1 MGILLVEFTGGMLVL
16 LSAGFVAREYQ
27 RRIAEVATSTN
38 TLVVLP
44 TGLGKTIIAIMV
56 AAEMLKR
63 YPESK
68 VMVLAPTRP
77 LVLQHLRAFVAE
89 LKLPEGSMIA
99 LTGTVDPGER
109 ELLWMKSRIVFA
121 TPQTVYN
128 DVRHGRVSLRD
139 VVLAVFDEAHRS
151 VKDYTYTKLATA
163 YRESAER
170 PLIMGLTASPG
181 ASKEKVNEIKR
192 NLFIEAV
199 EARSEE
205 SDDVKGYVEKTAI
218 ETIKV
223 KVPDEYF
230 ETTLRLR
237 ELYNDKVKK
246 LLNGG
251 FLRSNRVSKKALL
264 EARIAI
270 SARLKAAQA
279 NGGQRGY
286 IFGAI
291 MNQAQAVAILHAI
304 EMIETQGAP
313 PLLRYLEK
321 MRERPDKGKAITS
334 LLHDPK
340 WLKVEEEARK
350 LESVPH
356 PKIAVVLSVVH
367 KQLER
372 KPDSRVIVFTQ
383 YRDTIEDI
391 VRAFEKEGLSS
402 RRFVGQS
409 DREGSKGMDQHM
421 QTETLDMFRKGEF
434 KVLVSSSI
442 GEEGLHVPDVDL
454 VVFYEAV
461 PSEIRYI
468 QRRGR
473 TGRTTEGRV
482 VILLAEGTV
491 DESYYYSTL
500 LKESRMRE
508 LVRETNEKPS
518 RRRTRNPTLMDYLA

>member
-1 MGILLVEFTGGMLVL
+1 MTATGMLSEDL
-16 LSAGFVAREYQ
+16 EAREYQ
-27 RRIAEVATSTN
+27 RKIAEVATSTN

-44 TGLGKTIIAIMV
+44 TGLGKTIIAIL
-56 AAEMLKR
+56 AASELLR
-63 YPESK
+63 QHPESK
-68 VMVLAPTRP
+68 VIVLAPTRP
-77 LVLQHLRAFVAE
+77 LVLQHLRSFSAQ
-89 LKLPEGSMIA
+89 LKLPEGSMAA

-109 ELLWMKSRIVFA
+109 ELLWMKSRVIFA

-128 DVRHGRVSLRD
+128 DVRHGRVSLQD

-163 YRESAER
+163 YRETALR
-170 PLIMGLTASPG
+170 PRIMGLTASPG

-192 NLFIEAV
+192 NLYIERV

-205 SDDVKGYVEKTAI
+205 SEDVRDYVEQTRI
-218 ETIKV
+218 ETV
-223 KVPDEYF
+223 RVRVPDEYY
-230 ETTLRLR
+230 EITLRLR

-251 FLRSNRVSKKALL
+251 FLRSNKVSKKALL
-264 EARIAI
+264 EARSAI
-270 SARLKAAQA
+270 SARLRSAQA
-279 NGGQRGY
+279 SGGQKGY

-291 MNQAQAVAILHAI
+291 INQAQAVAILHAI
-304 EMIETQGAP
+304 EMVETQGAP
-313 PLLRYLEK
+313 PLLRYLQK
-321 MRERPDKGKAITS
+321 MRDRPDKGKAISS
-334 LLHDPK
+334 LLRDPK
-340 WLKVEEEARK
+340 WLKVEDEAAK
-350 LESVPH
+350 LTSFPH
-356 PKIAVVLSVVH
+356 PKVSVMLDVVRQ
-367 KQLER
+367 QLLK
-372 KPDSRVIVFTQ
+372 KPGSRIIVFTQ
-383 YRDTIEDI
+383 YRDTIEDL
-391 VRAFEKEGLSS
+391 VKALEKEGLSA

-409 DREGSKGMDQHM
+409 DREGSRGMDQQL
-421 QTETLDMFRKGEF
+421 QTKTLELFRKGEF

-491 DESYYYSTL
+491 DEAYYYTTL
-500 LKESRMRE
+500 RKESRMKE
-508 LVRETNEKPS
+508 LVRETNMGP
-518 RRRTRNPTLMDYLA
+518 RRHPRNPTLMDFVER

>member
-1 MGILLVEFTGGMLVL
+1 L
-16 LSAGFVAREYQ
+16 LSSEFQAREYQ
-27 RRIAEVATSTN
+27 KRIAEVAASTN

-56 AAEMLKR
+56 AAQLLEK
-63 YPESK
+63 YPGSK

-77 LVLQHLRAFVAE
+77 LVLQHLRAFGAE
-89 LKLPEGSMIA
+89 LKLPPGSMVA
-99 LTGTVDPGER
+99 LTGNVDPGDR
-109 ELLWMKSRIVFA
+109 ELLWMKSKVVFA
-121 TPQTVYN
+121 TPQTVFN
-128 DVRHGRVSLRD
+128 DVRHGRVSLQD

-151 VKDYTYTKLATA
+151 VKDYTYTRLASA
-163 YRESAER
+163 YRETALR
-170 PLIMGLTASPG
+170 PRIMGLTASPG
-181 ASKEKVNEIKR
+181 ASKEKVDEIRR

-205 SDDVKGYVEKTAI
+205 SEDVKGYVEKTNI
-218 ETIKV
+218 ETIRV
-223 KVPDEYF
+223 RVPEEYY

-246 LLNGG
+246 LLSGG

-264 EARIAI
+264 DARLAI

-279 NGGQRGY
+279 SGGQTGY
-286 IFGAI
+286 VYGAI
-291 MNQAQAVAILHAI
+291 MNQAQAVAILHAL
-304 EMIETQGAP
+304 EMIETQGAS
-313 PLLRYLEK
+313 PLLRYLQK
-321 MRERPDKGKAITS
+321 MHDRPEKGKAISS
-334 LLHDPK
+334 LVRDPK
-340 WLKVEEEARK
+340 WLRVEGDATKIAEI
-350 LESVPH
+350 PH
-356 PKIAVVLSVVH
+356 PKISVMLDVV
-367 KQLER
+367 KRQLLK
-372 KPDSRVIVFTQ
+372 KPSSRVIVFTQ

-391 VRAFEKEGLSS
+391 VKALEKEGLSG

-409 DREGSKGMDQHM
+409 DREGSRGMDQQL
-421 QTETLDMFRKGEF
+421 QTQTLDLFRKGEF

-491 DESYYYSTL
+491 DEAYYYSTL
-500 LKESRMRE
+500 LKENRMKE
-508 LVRETNEKPS
+508 LVKQTDRTKL
-518 RRRTRNPTLMDYLA
+518 RRPRNPTLMDFVDG

>member
-1 MGILLVEFTGGMLVL
+1 ML
-16 LSAGFVAREYQ
+16 SSDFQAREYQ

-44 TGLGKTIIAIMV
+44 TGLGKTMIAIMV
-56 AAEMLKR
+56 TAAMLEKD
-63 YPESK
+63 PDSK

-77 LVLQHLRAFVAE
+77 LVLQHLRAFGDG
-89 LKLPEGSMIA
+89 LTLPEGSMTA
-99 LTGTVDPGER
+99 LTGTVEPGER
-109 ELLWMKSRIVFA
+109 ELLWMKSRVIFA

-128 DVRHGRVSLRD
+128 DVRHGRVSLRK

-151 VKDYTYTKLATA
+151 VRDYTYTKLASA
-163 YRESAER
+163 YRETADR

-181 ASKEKVNEIKR
+181 ASKEKINEIKR

-205 SDDVKGYVEKTAI
+205 SEDVKDYVEKTNI

-223 KVPDEYF
+223 RVPDEYY
-230 ETTLRLR
+230 ETNLRLR

-246 LLNGG
+246 LLSGG

-264 EARIAI
+264 EARITI
-270 SARLKAAQA
+270 SARLRSAQA
-279 NGGQRGY
+279 SGGQKGY

-291 MNQAQAVAILHAI
+291 INQAQAVAILHAL

-321 MRERPDKGKAITS
+321 MRERPDKGKAISS
-334 LLHDPK
+334 LVRDPK
-340 WLKVEEEARK
+340 WLRVEEEAAK
-350 LESVPH
+350 LSSIPH
-356 PKIAVVLSVVH
+356 PKISVMISVV
-367 KQLER
+367 KGQIQR
-372 KPDSRVIVFTQ
+372 KPDSKVIVFTQ

-391 VRAFEKEGLSS
+391 VKALAAEGLSA

-409 DREGSKGMDQHM
+409 DREGSKGMDQRL
-421 QTETLDMFRKGEF
+421 QSETLELFRKGEF

-508 LVRETNEKPS
+508 LVKESGKKPVRKREK
-518 RRRTRNPTLMDYLA
+518 NPTLLDFA

>member
-1 MGILLVEFTGGMLVL
+1 L
-16 LSAGFVAREYQ
+16 LSSEFHAREYQ
-27 RRIAEVATSTN
+27 RKIAEVATSTN

-44 TGLGKTIIAIMV
+44 TGLGKTIIAIIV
-56 AAEMLKR
+56 AAQMLEN
-63 YPESK
+63 YPEAK
-68 VMVLAPTRP
+68 AMVLAPTRP
-77 LVLQHLRAFVAE
+77 LVLQHLRAFGAA
-89 LKLPEGSMIA
+89 LKLPEGSMAA

-109 ELLWMKSRIVFA
+109 ELLWMKSRIIFA

-128 DVRHGRVSLRD
+128 DVSHGRVSLQD

-151 VKDYTYTKLATA
+151 VKDYTYTKLATV
-163 YRESAER
+163 YRETALR
-170 PLIMGLTASPG
+170 PRIMGLTASPG
-181 ASKEKVNEIKR
+181 ASKEKINEIKG

-205 SDDVKGYVEKTAI
+205 SEDVKDYVEKTNV
-218 ETIKV
+218 ETIRV
-223 KVPDEYF
+223 RVPDEYY

-270 SARLKAAQA
+270 SARLKSAQA
-279 NGGQRGY
+279 SGGQKGY

-291 MNQAQAVAILHAI
+291 INQAQAVAILHAI

-313 PLLRYLEK
+313 PLLRYLQK
-321 MRERPDKGKAITS
+321 MRDRPDKGKAISS
-334 LLHDPK
+334 LVRDPK
-340 WLKVEEEARK
+340 WLKMEEEAAK
-350 LESVPH
+350 LASVPH
-356 PKIAVVLSVVH
+356 PKISVILDVMKH
-367 KQLER
+367 QLLR
-372 KPDSRVIVFTQ
+372 KPDSRIIVFTQ

-391 VRAFEKEGLSS
+391 VRAIGKEGVTA

-409 DREGSKGMDQHM
+409 DREGSVGMDQQL
-421 QTETLDMFRKGEF
+421 QTQTLDLFRKGEF

-491 DESYYYSTL
+491 DEAYYYSTL
-500 LKESRMRE
+500 LKESRMKE
-508 LVRETNEKPS
+508 LVNQTNKAP
-518 RRRTRNPTLMDYLA
+518 RKRVRNPTLMDFVEG

>member
-1 MGILLVEFTGGMLVL
+1 ML
-16 LSAGFVAREYQ
+16 SSGFEAREYQ
-27 RRIAEVATSTN
+27 KKIADAAASEN

-44 TGLGKTIIAIMV
+44 TGLGKTVIAVMV
-56 AAEMLKR
+56 AERLLSKH
-63 YPESK
+63 PESK
-68 VMVLAPTRP
+68 AMVLAPTRP
-77 LVLQHLRAFVAE
+77 LVLQHQRAFASA
-89 LKLPEGSMIA
+89 LKLPHDSMVA

-109 ELLWMKSRIVFA
+109 ELLWLKARVVFA

-128 DVRHGRVSLRD
+128 DVSRGRVSLKD

-163 YRESAER
+163 YRESAAS
-170 PLIMGLTASPG
+170 PLILGLTASPG
-181 ASKEKVNEIKR
+181 ASREKINEIKR
-192 NLFIEAV
+192 NLFIERV

-205 SDDVKGYVEKTAI
+205 SEDVREYVEKTDVEAVR
-218 ETIKV
+218 V
-223 KVPDEYF
+223 KVPDEYY
-230 ETTLRLR
+230 ETVLRLR
-237 ELYNDKVKK
+237 ELYNDKVQK

-264 EARIAI
+264 EARTAI
-270 SARLKAAQA
+270 SARLKSAQM
-279 NGGQRGY
+279 NGAQKGY

-291 MNQAQAVAILHAI
+291 INQAQAVTILHAL

-313 PLLRYLEK
+313 PLLRYLERV
-321 MRERPDKGKAITS
+321 RERPDKGKAIAS
-334 LLHDPK
+334 LVKDPK
-340 WLKVEEEARK
+340 WQKAEEEAAK
-350 LESVPH
+350 LVSVPH
-356 PKIAVVLSVVH
+356 PKMAVILSVVGT
-367 KQLER
+367 QLAR

-391 VRAFEKEGLSS
+391 VRTLDGSGVSA
-402 RRFVGQS
+402 RRFVGQA
-409 DREGSKGMDQHM
+409 DREGSAGMDQQM
-421 QTETLDMFRKGEF
+421 QTETLELFRKGEF

-473 TGRTTEGRV
+473 TGRTGEGRV

-500 LKESRMRE
+500 MKESRMKE
-508 LVRETNEKPS
+508 LVRGTGQRPS
-518 RRRTRNPTLMDYLA
+518 RRRAKEPTLMDFLG

>member
-1 MGILLVEFTGGMLVL
+1 MPAEDLE
-16 LSAGFVAREYQ
+16 AREYQ
-27 RRIAEVATSTN
+27 RRIAEVAASTN

-44 TGLGKTIIAIMV
+44 TGLGKTIIAILV
-56 AAEMLKR
+56 ASELLRKH
-63 YPESK
+63 PESK

-77 LVLQHLRAFVAE
+77 LVLQHLRSFGAH
-89 LKLPEGSMIA
+89 LKLPEGSMAA

-109 ELLWMKSRIVFA
+109 EVLWMKSRVIFA

-128 DVRHGRVSLRD
+128 DVRHGRVSLQD

-163 YRESAER
+163 YRETALR
-170 PLIMGLTASPG
+170 PRIMGLTASPG
-181 ASKEKVNEIKR
+181 ASKDKVGEIKR
-192 NLFIEAV
+192 NLYIEAV

-205 SDDVKGYVEKTAI
+205 SEDVKGYVERTRM
-218 ETIKV
+218 ETV
-223 KVPDEYF
+223 RVRVPDEYY

-237 ELYNDKVKK
+237 EMYNDRVKK
-246 LLNGG
+246 LLSGG

-264 EARIAI
+264 EARNAI
-270 SARLKAAQA
+270 SARLRSAQA
-279 NGGQRGY
+279 SGAQKGY

-291 MNQAQAVAILHAI
+291 INQAQAVAILHAI
-304 EMIETQGAP
+304 EMVETQGAP
-313 PLLRYLEK
+313 PLLRYLQK
-321 MRERPDKGKAITS
+321 MRDRPDKGKAISS
-334 LLHDPK
+334 LLRDPK
-340 WLKVEEEARK
+340 WLGVEEEAAK
-350 LESVPH
+350 LASVPH
-356 PKIAVVLSVVH
+356 PKVSVMLDVVEH
-367 KQLER
+367 QLLK
-372 KPDSRVIVFTQ
+372 KPDSRIIVFTQ
-383 YRDTIEDI
+383 YRDTIEDL
-391 VRAFEKEGLSS
+391 VKALEKEGRSA

-409 DREGSKGMDQHM
+409 DRDGSRGMDQQL
-421 QTETLDMFRKGEF
+421 QTQTLDSFRKGEF

-491 DESYYYSTL
+491 DEAYYYTTL
-500 LKESRMRE
+500 QKESRMRE
-508 LVRETNEKPS
+508 LVRETNRAP
-518 RRRTRNPTLMDYLA
+518 RRRLRNPTLMDFVDG

>member
-1 MGILLVEFTGGMLVL
+1 M
-16 LSAGFVAREYQ
+16 LSADFEAREYQ
-27 RRIAEVATSTN
+27 KRISEVAASTN

-56 AAEMLKR
+56 AARLLE
-63 YPESK
+63 EHSGSK
-68 VMVLAPTRP
+68 VMVLAPTKP
-77 LVLQHLRAFVAE
+77 LVLQHLRAFQTE
-89 LKLPEGSMIA
+89 LRLPAGSMVA

-109 ELLWMKSRIVFA
+109 ELLWMKARVVFA

-128 DVRHGRVSLRD
+128 DVRHGRVSLQD
-139 VVLAVFDEAHRS
+139 VALAVFDEAHRS
-151 VKDYTYTKLATA
+151 VKDYTYTKLAIA
-163 YRESAER
+163 YRETALR
-170 PLIMGLTASPG
+170 PRIMGLTASPG

-205 SDDVKGYVEKTAI
+205 SEDVKGYVEKTNI

-223 KVPDEYF
+223 RVPGEYY

-246 LLNGG
+246 LLSGG

-270 SARLKAAQA
+270 SARLKSAQA
-279 NGGQRGY
+279 SGGQKGY

-291 MNQAQAVAILHAI
+291 INQAQAVAILHAL

-313 PLLRYLEK
+313 PLLRYLQK
-321 MRERPDKGKAITS
+321 MRDRPDKGKAISS
-334 LLHDPK
+334 LVRDPK
-340 WLKVEEEARK
+340 WLKMEEEAARIA
-350 LESVPH
+350 SIPH
-356 PKIAVVLSVVH
+356 PKVSVVLDVVRQ
-367 KQLER
+367 QLLN

-391 VRAFEKEGLSS
+391 VKALEGQGQNA

-409 DREGSKGMDQHM
+409 DREGSRGMDQQL
-421 QTETLDMFRKGEF
+421 QTQTLDSFRKGEF
-434 KVLVSSSI
+434 QVLVSSSI

-491 DESYYYSTL
+491 DEPYYYSTL
-500 LKESRMRE
+500 LKENRMKE
-508 LVRETNEKPS
+508 LVKQTS
-518 RRRTRNPTLMDYLA
+518 RGQHRRARDPTLMDFVNG

>member
-1 MGILLVEFTGGMLVL
+1 L
-16 LSAGFVAREYQ
+16 LSSDFQAREYQ
-27 RRIAEVATSTN
+27 KRIADIAASTN

-44 TGLGKTIIAIMV
+44 TGLGKTIVAIMV
-56 AAEMLKR
+56 AAEMLRR

-68 VMVLAPTRP
+68 VLVLAPTRP
-77 LVLQHLRAFVAE
+77 LVLQHLRAFGAE
-89 LKLPEGSMIA
+89 LKGQEGLMAA
-99 LTGTVDPGER
+99 LTGTIDPGER
-109 ELLWMKSRIVFA
+109 ELLWVKSRFIFA

-128 DVRHGRVSLRD
+128 DVRYGRVSLRD

-163 YRESAER
+163 YRESAENPR
-170 PLIMGLTASPG
+170 ILGLTASPG
-181 ASKEKVNEIKR
+181 ASKEKINEIKR

-205 SDDVKGYVEKTAI
+205 SEDVKGYVEKTSV
-218 ETIKV
+218 ETIRV
-223 KVPDEYF
+223 KVPDEYY
-230 ETTLRLR
+230 ETTLRIR

-270 SARLKAAQA
+270 SARLRSAQA
-279 NGGQRGY
+279 SGGQRGY

-291 MNQAQAVAILHAI
+291 MNQAQAVAILHAL

-334 LLHDPK
+334 LIRDPK
-340 WLKVEEEARK
+340 WLNVQEEAEK
-350 LESVPH
+350 LASIPH
-356 PKIAVVLSVVH
+356 PKVAVALDIVK
-367 KQLER
+367 KQLQK
-372 KPDSRVIVFTQ
+372 KPGSKTIVFTQ

-391 VRAFEKEGLSS
+391 VRAFDKEGISVQ
-402 RRFVGQS
+402 RFVGQS
-409 DREGSKGMDQHM
+409 DREGSKGMDQQL
-421 QTETLDMFRKGEF
+421 QTKTLDLFRKGEF
-434 KVLVSSSI
+434 AVLVSSSI

-454 VVFYEAV
+454 VIFYEAV

-491 DESYYYSTL
+491 DEAYYYSTL
-500 LKESRMRE
+500 MKESRMKE
-508 LVRETNEKPS
+508 LVRETNQKPTK
-518 RRRTRNPTLMDYLA
+518 RRSRNPTLMDFVPES

>member
-1 MGILLVEFTGGMLVL
+1 M
-16 LSAGFVAREYQ
+16 LSAKFQAREYQ
-27 RRIAEVATSTN
+27 KRIAEVAASTN

-56 AAEMLKR
+56 AAQMLEK
-63 YPESK
+63 YPGSK

-77 LVLQHLRAFVAE
+77 LVLQHLRAFGAE
-89 LKLPEGSMIA
+89 LMLPEGSMVA

-109 ELLWMKSRIVFA
+109 ELLWMKSKVVFA

-128 DVRHGRVSLRD
+128 DVRHGRVSLQD

-151 VKDYTYTKLATA
+151 VKDYTYTRLATV
-163 YRESAER
+163 YRETALR
-170 PLIMGLTASPG
+170 PKIMGLTASPG

-192 NLFIEAV
+192 NLYIETV

-205 SDDVKGYVEKTAI
+205 SEDVKGYVEKTNI

-223 KVPDEYF
+223 RVPDEYY

-237 ELYNDKVKK
+237 EVYNDKVKK
-246 LLNGG
+246 LLSGG

-264 EARIAI
+264 DARMAI
-270 SARLKAAQA
+270 SARLKSAQA
-279 NGGQRGY
+279 SGGQKGY

-291 MNQAQAVAILHAI
+291 INQAQAVATLHAL

-313 PLLRYLEK
+313 PLLRYLQK
-321 MRERPDKGKAITS
+321 MRDRPDKGKAISS
-334 LLHDPK
+334 LVRDPR
-340 WLKVEEEARK
+340 WLKMEEGAK
-350 LESVPH
+350 GIVSIPH
-356 PKIAVVLSVVH
+356 PKMSVMLDVVKH
-367 KQLER
+367 QLLR
-372 KPDSRVIVFTQ
+372 KPNSKVIVFTQ

-391 VRAFEKEGLSS
+391 VRALDKEGLSA

-409 DREGSKGMDQHM
+409 DREGSMGMDQQL
-421 QTETLDMFRKGEF
+421 QTKTLDLFRNGDF

-491 DESYYYSTL
+491 DEAYYYSTL
-500 LKESRMRE
+500 LKENRMKE
-508 LVRETNEKPS
+508 LVKETDRAQ
-518 RRRTRNPTLMDYLA
+518 RRRRRNPTLMDFVDG

>member
-1 MGILLVEFTGGMLVL
+1 MISAEFQ
-16 LSAGFVAREYQ
+16 AREYQ
-27 RRIAEVATSTN
+27 KRIAEVAASTN

-44 TGLGKTIIAIMV
+44 TGLGKTIVAIMV
-56 AAEMLKR
+56 AAQMLEK
-63 YPESK
+63 YPASK
-68 VMVLAPTRP
+68 VMVLAPTKP
-77 LVLQHLRAFVAE
+77 LVLQHLRAFGAD
-89 LKLPEGSMIA
+89 LKLPAGSLVA

-109 ELLWMKSRIVFA
+109 EILWMKSRVVFA

-128 DVRHGRVSLRD
+128 DVRHGRVSLQD
-139 VVLAVFDEAHRS
+139 VALAVFDEAHRS
-151 VKDYTYTKLATA
+151 VKDYTYTKLATVYKETA
-163 YRESAER
+163 IR
-170 PLIMGLTASPG
+170 PRIMGLTASPG
-181 ASKEKVNEIKR
+181 ASKEKINEIKR

-205 SDDVKGYVEKTAI
+205 SEDVKGYVEKTNI

-223 KVPDEYF
+223 RVPDEYY

-246 LLNGG
+246 LLSGG
-251 FLRSNRVSKKALL
+251 FLRSDRVSKKALL
-264 EARIAI
+264 EARTAI
-270 SARLKAAQA
+270 SARLKSAQA

-291 MNQAQAVAILHAI
+291 INQAQAVAILHAL

-313 PLLRYLEK
+313 PLLRYLQK
-321 MRERPDKGKAITS
+321 MRDKTDKGKAISS
-334 LLHDPK
+334 LLRDPK
-340 WLKVEEEARK
+340 WLKMEEEAARIT
-350 LESVPH
+350 SIPH
-356 PKIAVVLSVVH
+356 PKVSVMLDVVKH
-367 KQLER
+367 QLLK

-391 VRAFEKEGLSS
+391 VRALEREGLSAK
-402 RRFVGQS
+402 RFVGQS
-409 DREGSKGMDQHM
+409 DREGSRGMDQQL
-421 QTETLDMFRKGEF
+421 QTQTLDLFRKGEF

-491 DESYYYSTL
+491 DEAYYYSTL
-500 LKESRMRE
+500 LKESRMKE
-508 LVRETNEKPS
+508 LVKQTSGTQRK
-518 RRRTRNPTLMDYLA
+518 RLRNPTLMDFVES

>member
-1 MGILLVEFTGGMLVL
+1 MLSSDL
-16 LSAGFVAREYQ
+16 QAREYQ
-27 RRIAEVATSTN
+27 KKIADVAASTN

-56 AAEMLKR
+56 TAKVLEQSST
-63 YPESK
+63 SK
-68 VMVLAPTRP
+68 VIVLAPTRP
-77 LVLQHLRAFVAE
+77 LVLQHRRAFGE
-89 LKLPEGSMIA
+89 GLRLPGGEMA
-99 LTGTVDPGER
+99 TLTGTVEPGER
-109 ELLWMKSRIVFA
+109 EVLWMKSRLIFA

-128 DVRHGRVSLRD
+128 DVRHGRISLRD
-139 VVLAVFDEAHRS
+139 VTLAVFDEAHRS
-151 VKDYTYTKLATA
+151 VRDYTYTRLATA
-163 YRESAER
+163 YKETALQ

-181 ASKEKVNEIKR
+181 ASKEKINEIKR

-199 EARSEE
+199 EARSDE
-205 SDDVKGYVEKTAI
+205 SEDVKGYVEKTDVEA
-218 ETIKV
+218 IKV
-223 KVPDEYF
+223 RVPDEYY

-264 EARIAI
+264 EARISI
-270 SARLKAAQA
+270 SARLKSAQA
-279 NGGQRGY
+279 SGGQKGY

-291 MNQAQAVAILHAI
+291 INQAQAVAILHAL

-313 PLLRYLEK
+313 PLLRYLQK
-321 MRERPDKGKAITS
+321 MRDRPDKGKAISS
-334 LLHDPK
+334 LVRDPK
-340 WLKVEEEARK
+340 WLKVEEGAAK
-350 LESVPH
+350 LASIPH
-356 PKIAVVLSVVH
+356 PKVSVMLHVV
-367 KQLER
+367 KGQLQR
-372 KPDSRVIVFTQ
+372 KSDSKVIVFTQ

-391 VRAFEKEGLSS
+391 VKALEAEGLTA

-409 DREGSKGMDQHM
+409 DREGSKGMDQ
-421 QTETLDMFRKGEF
+421 QLQSETLDLFRRGEF

-500 LKESRMRE
+500 LKESRMKE
-508 LVRETNEKPS
+508 LVSESSRKPAKKREKA
-518 RRRTRNPTLMDYLA
+518 PTLMDFV

>member
-1 MGILLVEFTGGMLVL
+1 ML
-16 LSAGFVAREYQ
+16 SPGFVAREYQ
-27 RRIAEVATSTN
+27 KKIAQVATSTN

-44 TGLGKTIIAIMV
+44 TGLGKTVIAIM
-56 AAEMLKR
+56 AAVDILER
-63 YPESK
+63 SPDSK
-68 VMVLAPTRP
+68 VMILAPTRP
-77 LVLQHLRAFVAE
+77 LVLQHRRAFRE
-89 LKLPEGSMIA
+89 GTNLPESSMAA
-99 LTGTVDPGER
+99 LTGTIDPGER
-109 ELLWMKSRIVFA
+109 ELLWMKSRVIFA

-128 DVRHGRVSLRD
+128 DVRHGRVSLRE
-139 VVLAVFDEAHRS
+139 VALAVFDEAHRS

-163 YRESAER
+163 YKETAAK

-181 ASKEKVNEIKR
+181 ASKEKINEIKR
-192 NLFIEAV
+192 NLFIEVV

-205 SDDVKGYVEKTAI
+205 SEDVKEYVEKTNI
-218 ETIKV
+218 DTIKV
-223 KVPDEYF
+223 RVPDEYHQ
-230 ETTLRLR
+230 TTLRLR

-270 SARLKAAQA
+270 SARLKSAQA
-279 NGGQRGY
+279 SGGQKGY

-291 MNQAQAVAILHAI
+291 MNQAQAVAILHAL

-321 MRERPDKGKAITS
+321 MQERPDKGKAISS
-334 LLHDPK
+334 LVRDPR
-340 WLKVEEEARK
+340 WLRVQEEAAK
-350 LESVPH
+350 LASIPH
-356 PKIAVVLSVVH
+356 PKMSVVVAVVRQ
-367 KQLER
+367 QLQ
-372 KPDSRVIVFTQ
+372 KKSDSRVIVFTQ

-391 VRAFEKEGLSS
+391 VKALESEGMTS

-409 DREGSKGMDQHM
+409 DREGSKGMDQEL
-421 QTETLDMFRKGEF
+421 QSETLDLFRKGEF

-508 LVRETNEKPS
+508 LVNEARNRPA
-518 RRRTRNPTLMDYLA
+518 RRREKNPTLLDFA

>member
-1 MGILLVEFTGGMLVL
+1 ML
-16 LSAGFVAREYQ
+16 SSNFEAREYQ
-27 RRIAEVATSTN
+27 RKIASVATSTN

-56 AAEMLKR
+56 AAEMLER
-63 YPESK
+63 NPESK
-68 VMVLAPTRP
+68 VMILAPTRP
-77 LVLQHLRAFVAE
+77 LVLQHLRAFGE
-89 LKLPEGSMIA
+89 GLKLPEGSMAA

-109 ELLWMKSRIVFA
+109 EVIWMRSRVIFA

-128 DVRHGRVSLRD
+128 DVRHGRVSLQD

-151 VKDYTYTKLATA
+151 VKDYTYTKLATK
-163 YRESAER
+163 YREMALH

-181 ASKEKVNEIKR
+181 ASKEKINEIKR

-205 SDDVKGYVEKTAI
+205 SEDVRGYVERTNIA
-218 ETIKV
+218 TIKV
-223 KVPDEYF
+223 KVPDEYY

-237 ELYNDKVKK
+237 EMYNDRVKK
-246 LLNGG
+246 LLGGG
-251 FLRSNRVSKKALL
+251 FLRNNRVSKKALL
-264 EARIAI
+264 EARMAI
-270 SARLKAAQA
+270 SARLKSAQA
-279 NGGQRGY
+279 SGGQKGY

-291 MNQAQAVAILHAI
+291 INQAQAVAILHAL

-321 MRERPDKGKAITS
+321 MREKPDKGKAISS
-334 LLHDPK
+334 LLRDPK
-340 WLKVEEEARK
+340 WLKAEEEAMK
-350 LESVPH
+350 LASTPH
-356 PKIAVVLSVVH
+356 PKISVMLSTVDQ
-367 KQLER
+367 QLKR

-391 VRAFEKEGLSS
+391 VRALDKVGLSA

-409 DREGSKGMDQHM
+409 DREGSKGMDQHL
-421 QTETLDMFRKGEF
+421 QTETLDLFRKGEF
-434 KVLVSSSI
+434 QVLVSSSI

-473 TGRTTEGRV
+473 TGRTAEGKV

-500 LKESRMRE
+500 LKESRMRD
-508 LVRETNEKPS
+508 LVRETNQKHD
-518 RRRTRNPTLMDYLA
+518 RRRARNPTLMDFVP

>member
-1 MGILLVEFTGGMLVL
+1 L
-16 LSAGFVAREYQ
+16 LSASFEAREYQ
-27 RRIAEVATSTN
+27 RRIAEVAVSTN

-56 AAEMLKR
+56 AAEMLGRNQK
-63 YPESK
+63 SK

-77 LVLQHLRAFVAE
+77 LVLQHLRAFSAE
-89 LKLPEGSMIA
+89 LKLPEGSMAA

-109 ELLWMKSRIVFA
+109 ELIWMKSRVIFA

-163 YRESAER
+163 YRETAER

-192 NLFIEAV
+192 NLFIEVV

-205 SDDVKGYVEKTAI
+205 SEDVKEYVEKTNM

-223 KVPDEYF
+223 RVPDEYY

-246 LLNGG
+246 LLSGG
-251 FLRSNRVSKKALL
+251 FLKSNRVSKKALL
-264 EARIAI
+264 EARLSI
-270 SARLKAAQA
+270 SARLRAAQA
-279 NGGQRGY
+279 SGGPRGY

-291 MNQAQAVAILHAI
+291 INQAQAVAILHAI

-321 MRERPDKGKAITS
+321 MREKPDKGKAISS
-334 LLHDPK
+334 LLRDPR
-340 WLKVEEEARK
+340 WLKVEVEAEK
-350 LESVPH
+350 LQAVPH
-356 PKIAVVLSVVH
+356 PKISIMLHVV
-367 KQLER
+367 KQQLQK

-391 VRAFEKEGLSS
+391 VKALEREGLSA

-409 DREGSKGMDQHM
+409 DREGSKGMDQ
-421 QTETLDMFRKGEF
+421 QTQTKTLDLFRRGEF

-491 DESYYYSTL
+491 DEPYYYSTL
-500 LKESRMRE
+500 LKESRMKD
-508 LVRETNEKPS
+508 LVRETNMKGTKK
-518 RRRTRNPTLMDYLA
+518 RAKNPTLMDFVN

>member
-1 MGILLVEFTGGMLVL
+1 MLSSEFQ
-16 LSAGFVAREYQ
+16 AREYQ
-27 RRIAEVATSTN
+27 KRIAEVAAATN

-44 TGLGKTIIAIMV
+44 TGLGKTIIAIIV
-56 AAEMLKR
+56 AARRLEED
-63 YPESK
+63 PGSK

-77 LVLQHLRAFVAE
+77 LVLQHLRAFGAE
-89 LKLPEGSMIA
+89 LKLPSGSMVA

-109 ELLWMKSRIVFA
+109 ELLWLKSRVIFA

-128 DVRHGRVSLRD
+128 DVRQGRVSLQD
-139 VVLAVFDEAHRS
+139 VALAVFDEAHRS
-151 VKDYTYTKLATA
+151 VKDYTYTKLATI
-163 YRESAER
+163 YRETALR
-170 PLIMGLTASPG
+170 PRIMGLTASPG
-181 ASKEKVNEIKR
+181 ASKQKVDEIKR

-205 SDDVKGYVEKTAI
+205 SEDVRGYVEKTNI

-223 KVPDEYF
+223 RVPDEYY

-246 LLNGG
+246 LLSGG
-251 FLRSNRVSKKALL
+251 FLRSGRVSKKALL
-264 EARIAI
+264 DARMTI

-279 NGGQRGY
+279 SGGQKGY

-291 MNQAQAVAILHAI
+291 INQAQAVAILHAL
-304 EMIETQGAP
+304 EMIETQGAST
-313 PLLRYLEK
+313 LLKYMQK
-321 MRERPDKGKAITS
+321 MRDRPDKGKAISS
-334 LLHDPK
+334 LVRDPK
-340 WLKVEEEARK
+340 WLKAEEEAARIA
-350 LESVPH
+350 SIPH
-356 PKIAVVLSVVH
+356 PKISVMLDVVRHQLLK
-367 KQLER
+367 KQN
-372 KPDSRVIVFTQ
+372 SRVIVFTQ

-391 VRAFEKEGLSS
+391 LKALEENALSA

-409 DREGSKGMDQHM
+409 DREGSRGMDQEL
-421 QTETLDMFRKGEF
+421 QTKTLDQFRKGEF
-434 KVLVSSSI
+434 KILVSSSI

-491 DESYYYSTL
+491 DEAYYYSTL
-500 LKESRMRE
+500 LKENRMKE
-508 LVRETNEKPS
+508 LVREAGRPQ
-518 RRRTRNPTLMDYLA
+518 RRRSRNPTLMDFVDG

>member
-1 MGILLVEFTGGMLVL
+1 MLA
-16 LSAGFVAREYQ
+16 SGFEAREYQ
-27 RRIAEVATSTN
+27 KKIAGVAASTN

-44 TGLGKTIIAIMV
+44 TGLGKTVIAIMV
-56 AAEMLKR
+56 AVEKLER
-63 YPESK
+63 NPGSK
-68 VMVLAPTRP
+68 VMILAPTRP
-77 LVLQHLRAFVAE
+77 LVLQHRRSFG
-89 LKLPEGSMIA
+89 EGTNISEATMA
-99 LTGTVDPGER
+99 TLTGTVDPGER
-109 ELLWMKSRIVFA
+109 ELLWMKSRLIFA

-128 DVRHGRVSLRD
+128 DVRHGRISLKD
-139 VVLAVFDEAHRS
+139 VVLVVFDEAHRS
-151 VKDYTYTKLATA
+151 VKDYTYTRLATA
-163 YRESAER
+163 YRETAEK
-170 PLIMGLTASPG
+170 PLILGLTASPG
-181 ASKEKVNEIKR
+181 ASKEKINEIKR

-205 SDDVKGYVEKTAI
+205 SDDVKEYVERTDV

-223 KVPDEYF
+223 RVPDEYY

-237 ELYNDKVKK
+237 ELYNEKVKK
-246 LLNGG
+246 LLSGG

-270 SARLKAAQA
+270 SARLKSAQA
-279 NGGQRGY
+279 SGGQKGY

-291 MNQAQAVAILHAI
+291 INQAQAVAILHAL
-304 EMIETQGAP
+304 EVIETQGAP

-321 MRERPDKGKAITS
+321 IRERPDKGKAIAS
-334 LLHDPK
+334 LVRDPK
-340 WLKVEEEARK
+340 WLKVEEGAAK
-350 LESVPH
+350 LASMPH
-356 PKIAVVLSVVH
+356 PKMSVMIHVVGE
-367 KQLER
+367 QLQK

-391 VRAFEKEGLSS
+391 VKALGKEGASAK
-402 RRFVGQS
+402 RFVGQS
-409 DREGSKGMDQHM
+409 DREGSKGMDQRL
-421 QTETLDMFRKGEF
+421 QSETLDLFRKGEF

-508 LVRETNEKPS
+508 LVNETGK
-518 RRRTRNPTLMDYLA
+518 RLGKKRAKNPTLMDFVADAS

>member
-1 MGILLVEFTGGMLVL
+1 L
-16 LSAGFVAREYQ
+16 LSAAFQAREYQ
-27 RRIAEVATSTN
+27 KRIAEVAGSTN

-56 AAEMLKR
+56 AAKMLEK
-63 YPESK
+63 YTGSK

-77 LVLQHLRAFVAE
+77 LVLQHLRAFGAE
-89 LKLPEGSMIA
+89 LKLPAGSMVA

-109 ELLWMKSRIVFA
+109 ELLWMKSRVVFA

-128 DVRHGRVSLRD
+128 DVRHGRVSLQD

-151 VKDYTYTKLATA
+151 VKDYTYTKLATV
-163 YRESAER
+163 YRETALR
-170 PLIMGLTASPG
+170 PRIMGLTASPG
-181 ASKEKVNEIKR
+181 ASREKVDEIKR

-205 SDDVKGYVEKTAI
+205 SEDVKGYVEKTNI

-223 KVPDEYF
+223 RVPDEYY

-246 LLNGG
+246 LLGGG
-251 FLRSNRVSKKALL
+251 FLRSNRVTKKALL
-264 EARIAI
+264 DARMAI
-270 SARLKAAQA
+270 SARLKAAQSS
-279 NGGQRGY
+279 GGQKGY
-286 IFGAI
+286 LFGAI
-291 MNQAQAVAILHAI
+291 INQAQAVAILHAL
-304 EMIETQGAP
+304 EMIETQGAS
-313 PLLRYLEK
+313 PLMRYLEK
-321 MRERPDKGKAITS
+321 MRERPEKGKAISS
-334 LLHDPK
+334 LVRDPR
-340 WLKVEEEARK
+340 WIKVEGEATRIA
-350 LESVPH
+350 SIPH
-356 PKIAVVLSVVH
+356 PKISVMLDVVKHQLLK
-367 KQLER
+367 KQ
-372 KPDSRVIVFTQ
+372 DSRIIVFTQ

-391 VRAFEKEGLSS
+391 VRALEREGLSA

-409 DREGSKGMDQHM
+409 DREGSRGMDQQL
-421 QTETLDMFRKGEF
+421 QTQTLDLFRKGEF

-491 DESYYYSTL
+491 DEAYYYSTL
-500 LKESRMRE
+500 LKENRMKE
-508 LVRETNEKPS
+508 LVKQTDRAQ
-518 RRRTRNPTLMDYLA
+518 RRRVRNPTLMDFVDD

>member
-1 MGILLVEFTGGMLVL
+1 ML
-16 LSAGFVAREYQ
+16 SSGFEAREYQ
-27 RRIAEVATSTN
+27 RKIAEVATATN

-56 AAEMLKR
+56 AAEMLRR

-68 VMVLAPTRP
+68 VVVLAPTRP
-77 LVLQHLRAFVAE
+77 LVLQHLRAFGAE
-89 LKLPEGSMIA
+89 LNLPEGSMAA

-109 ELLWMKSRIVFA
+109 EVIWMKSRVIFA

-128 DVRHGRVSLRD
+128 DVSHGRVSLRD

-151 VKDYTYTKLATA
+151 VKDYTYTKLATV

-192 NLFIEAV
+192 NLYIESV

-205 SDDVKGYVEKTAI
+205 SEDVKEYVEKTNI
-218 ETIKV
+218 ETTKV
-223 KVPDEYF
+223 RVPDEYY

-270 SARLKAAQA
+270 SARLRSAQA
-279 NGGQRGY
+279 SGGQKGY

-291 MNQAQAVAILHAI
+291 INQAQAVAILHAL

-321 MRERPDKGKAITS
+321 MRERPDKGKAISS
-334 LLHDPK
+334 LMKDPK
-340 WLKVEEEARK
+340 WLKVEEEATR
-350 LESVPH
+350 LASIPH
-356 PKIAVVLSVVH
+356 PKIGVMLTVVR
-367 KQLER
+367 KQLE
-372 KPDSRVIVFTQ
+372 KKGDSRVIVFTQ

-391 VRAFEKEGLSS
+391 VRALEKEGLSA

-409 DREGSKGMDQHM
+409 DREGSKGMDQHT
-421 QTETLDMFRKGEF
+421 QTETLDRFRRGEF

-491 DESYYYSTL
+491 DEPYYYSTL

-508 LVRETNEKPS
+508 LVKETNQKPS
-518 RRRTRNPTLMDYLA
+518 RKRVKNPTLMDFVA

>member
-1 MGILLVEFTGGMLVL
+1 ML
-16 LSAGFVAREYQ
+16 SSGFEAREYQ
-27 RRIAEVATSTN
+27 KKIADVATTAN

-56 AAEMLKR
+56 TAEMLR
-63 YPESK
+63 RFPESR

-77 LVLQHLRAFVAE
+77 LVLQHLRAFGAE
-89 LKLPEGSMIA
+89 LQLPEGSIAA

-109 ELLWMKSRIVFA
+109 ELIWMKSKVIFA

-151 VKDYTYTKLATA
+151 VKDYTYTKLATV

-181 ASKEKVNEIKR
+181 ASKEKINEIKR
-192 NLFIEAV
+192 NLFIDAV

-205 SDDVKGYVEKTAI
+205 SDDVKGYVEKTNI
-218 ETIKV
+218 ETVKV
-223 KVPDEYF
+223 RVPDEYY

-246 LLNGG
+246 LLSGG

-270 SARLKAAQA
+270 SARLRSAQA
-279 NGGQRGY
+279 SGGQKGY

-291 MNQAQAVAILHAI
+291 INQAQAVAILHAL

-321 MRERPDKGKAITS
+321 MRERPDKGKAISS
-334 LLHDPK
+334 LVRDPK
-340 WLKVEEEARK
+340 WVRVEEEAEK
-350 LESVPH
+350 LASFPH
-356 PKIAVVLSVVH
+356 PKIKIMLDVVRQ
-367 KQLER
+367 QLE
-372 KPDSRVIVFTQ
+372 KKGDSRVIVFTQ

-391 VRAFEKEGLSS
+391 VRALEKEGLTA

-409 DREGSKGMDQHM
+409 DREGSKGMDQQS
-421 QTETLDMFRKGEF
+421 QTRTLDLFRKGEF
-434 KVLVSSSI
+434 RVLVSSSI

-508 LVRETNEKPS
+508 LVKQTSKGPT
-518 RRRTRNPTLMDYLA
+518 RRREKNPTLMDFVG